1 MVNMSFILRR
11 LAGGF
16 IDHVILTLVIL
27 PIVIFS
33 EHLTNQVNLDWP
45 SFYTLVALIVIF
57 YFLYGLYFENK
68 TSQTIGKRVMK
79 LQVVD
84 SRTGSTE
91 ISTKQ
96 LVIRNLFR
104 PIDYVAG
111 WGVIPIILFRKRLGE
126 FISQTEVKK
135 VQ

>member
-1 MVNMSFILRR
+1 MSFILRR
-11 LAGGF
+11 LTGGI
-16 IDHVILTLVIL
+16 IDHVILTLVIIT
-27 PIVIFS
+27 IVMIS
-33 EHLTNQVNLDWP
+33 GHLTNQVNSAWQ
-45 SFYTLVALIVIF
+45 SFYTIALIFII
-57 YFLYGLYFENK
+57 YILYGLYLENK

-96 LVIRNLFR
+96 LVIRNIFR

-126 FISQTEVKK
+126 FISKTEVKK